1 MKFMC
6 GKIVLMSGHSKWSNI
21 KRKKGVNDAKRSKTF
36 TKMSNL
42 ITIAVKKGGKDPDSN
57 PSLRLAIDK
66 AKEARMPK
74 DNIERAISRGLGNT
88 ADGSLLEEVI
98 YEGYSPM
105 GVAFLVYAV
114 TDNRNRTV
122 AEIKTVFNKNG
133 GSLGTPGSTSYIFD
147 SNTKEP
153 SFKVSLE
160 DENVMEQILDLEA
173 ALEDHDD
180 VQEVYSNYD

>member
-1 MKFMC
+1 
-6 GKIVLMSGHSKWSNI
+6 MSGHSKWSNI
-21 KRKKGVNDAKRSKTF
+21 KRKKGVNDAKRSATF

-42 ITIAVKKGGKDPDSN
+42 ITIAAKKGGKDPDAN

-74 DNIERAISRGLGNT
+74 ENIDRAIARGLGNSV
-88 ADGSLLEEVI
+88 DGTSLEEVT
-98 YEGYSPM
+98 YEGYGPM
-105 GVAFLVYAV
+105 GVAFMIFAV

-122 AEIKTVFNKNG
+122 AEIKTLFNKHN

-147 SNTKEP
+147 AKTKEP
-153 SFKVSLE
+153 TFRVSID
-160 DENVMEQILDLEA
+160 DESIIEQILDLES

-180 VQEVYSNYD
+180 VQEVYSNHE